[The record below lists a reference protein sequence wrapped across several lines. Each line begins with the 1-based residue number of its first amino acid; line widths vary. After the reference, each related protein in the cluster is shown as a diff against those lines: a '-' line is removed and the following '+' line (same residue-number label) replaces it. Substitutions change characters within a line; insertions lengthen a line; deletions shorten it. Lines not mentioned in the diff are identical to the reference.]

1 MKEGEIQTP
10 LDLARGTL
18 EKMVPAPEVMK
29 LQAMYVLCT
38 MYYVRN
44 CMIIIYNLYIY
55 VYRLHKWIQT
65 TIKVSLTDTSVYIT
79 H

>member
-18 EKMVPAPEVMK
+18 EKIVPAPEVMK

-38 MYYVRN
+38 MYYLRN
-44 CMIIIYNLYIY
+44 CMIIIYIYI
-55 VYRLHKWIQT
+55 
-65 TIKVSLTDTSVYIT
+65 
-79 H
+79 